1 MTVLAKR
8 SKAAKV
14 ACRAKKKSH
23 PKMKTK
29 TPAIVKQEKPPVD
42 NDDGELD
49 EEVDLVDTDTDTE
62 AEVELDLEP
71 KTRLDL
77 IRLRHRV
84 MKKEIDQIRVAL
96 EEDPDD

>member
-14 ACRAKKKSH
+14 ARRAKKKSH

-29 TPAIVKQEKPPVD
+29 TPAMVKQEKPPVD

-49 EEVDLVDTDTDTE
+49 EEVDMVDPDTE